1 MPSAMTVFGA
11 LNLNARN
18 FEVELRRAV
27 EKLENGMSGFLTQPV
42 LSAQA
47 VENLRKARQ
56 TLGERAKILA
66 GIMPVV
72 SQRNAIFMENEIN
85 GIHVEEDII
94 QRLRGPRPG
103 SRARR
108 WALRYRCRWPGRLCP
123 TPTASIS

>member
-1 MPSAMTVFGA
+1 MPSAMTVLGA

-85 GIHVEEDII
+85 GIHV
-94 QRLRGPRPG
+94 RRTSSSASRASTG
-103 SRARR
+103 SRARH
-108 WALRYRCRWPGRLCP
+108 WALRCRCRWPGRLCP

>member
-1 MPSAMTVFGA
+1 MPSAMTVLGA

-66 GIMPVV
+66 GYFY
-72 SQRNAIFMENEIN
+72 SKYFRNIFDYCAEK
-85 GIHVEEDII
+85 VEVLPIF
-94 QRLRGPRPG
+94 LV
-103 SRARR
+103 
-108 WALRYRCRWPGRLCP
+108 
-123 TPTASIS
+123 